1 MPAKVEHAQLPG
13 NRAMSVDIKIARERL
28 LSLRDELE
36 ALRALSEDSRAT
48 VTLDQQS
55 VGRLSRMDA
64 LQGQAMAQ
72 ASERQR
78 VGDLAKIEAALKRIE
93 GDEYGYCLE
102 CGEEIPERRL
112 EIDPA
117 AALCV
122 RCAK

>member
-1 MPAKVEHAQLPG
+1 
-13 NRAMSVDIKIARERL
+13 MSVKPEIAKERL
-28 LSLRDELE
+28 LSLKDELE
-36 ALRALSEDSRAT
+36 ALRALSEDARAT

-78 VGDLAKIEAALKRIE
+78 VADLAKIEAALKRLDD
-93 GDEYGYCLE
+93 DEYGYCLN
-102 CGEEIPERRL
+102 CGEDIPEKRM
-112 EIDPA
+112 EVDPA

-122 RCAK
+122 KCAK

>member
-1 MPAKVEHAQLPG
+1 
-13 NRAMSVDIKIARERL
+13 MSVKPEIAKERL
-28 LSLRDELE
+28 LSLKDELE
-36 ALRALSEDSRAT
+36 ALRALSEDARAT

-78 VGDLAKIEAALKRIE
+78 VADLARIEAALKRLDD
-93 GDEYGYCLE
+93 DEYGYCLN
-102 CGEEIPERRL
+102 CGEDIPEKRM
-112 EIDPA
+112 EVDPA

-122 RCAK
+122 KCAK

>member
-1 MPAKVEHAQLPG
+1 MSVSVSPRSTPG
-13 NRAMSVDIKIARERL
+13 SLVMSVDSKIARQRL
-28 LSLRDELE
+28 VSLKNELE
-36 ALRALSEDSRAT
+36 ALRVLSEDARAT

-78 VGDLAKIEAALKRIE
+78 MAELAKINAALKRLD
-93 GDEYGYCLE
+93 GDEYGECLE
-102 CGEEIPERRL
+102 CGEEIPEKRL
-112 EIDPA
+112 DIDPA

-122 RCAK
+122 KCAK